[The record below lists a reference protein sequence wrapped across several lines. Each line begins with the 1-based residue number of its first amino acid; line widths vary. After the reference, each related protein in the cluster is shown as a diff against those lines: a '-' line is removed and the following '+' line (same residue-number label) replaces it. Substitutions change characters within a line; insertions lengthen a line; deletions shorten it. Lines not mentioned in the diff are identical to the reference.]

1 MFVGNRVHAID
12 EKGRVTLPASMRDE
26 LGERA
31 YIAKYGGCLAVW
43 PAEKFHEVGEVMEQ
57 RRKDGEISEKVLR
70 TFFSTAEAVKVDK
83 AGRMSLP
90 EGLRTYA
97 GLEASGEAVVAGQFS
112 RIEIWSLPGFAEHV
126 GTDGEV
132 ELAAELATR
141 GF

>member
-1 MFVGNRVHAID
+1 VFVGNRVHAID

-31 YIAKYGGCLAVW
+31 YVTKYGGCLALW
-43 PAEKFHEVGEVMEQ
+43 PAEKFSEVGQVMEQ
-57 RRKDGEISEKVLR
+57 RRKDGEISEKALR

-90 EGLRTYA
+90 EGLRSYA
-97 GLEASGEAVVAGQFS
+97 GLEASGDAVLAGQFS
-112 RIEIWSLPGFAEHV
+112 RIEIWSLAGFAENV
-126 GTDGEV
+126 GTEGED
-132 ELAAELATR
+132 ELAAELAAR